1 MLVYQRVNQA
11 IPHMVGLSLAVPHQT
26 MNTFFFK
33 FFACATIV
41 TGKLLMVWQG
51 NRYIDIHRYPSFPKN
66 WEYYAWEG
74 GEQPPWRW
82 NSGTEVPE
90 FSDETLSDDLPKAW
104 WERWGERKWT
114 SHGPEPVPIRWT
126 CSGAILNFQTFSSR
140 LLQMSLVPT
149 SIQVVVFFGRAAV
162 HLPRHGTSG
171 SSWLVARYGGGC
183 LQRFGPFPV
192 RRATWFRLP
201 SGQLEPYGEKMNWK
215 LVIFFGGDYP
225 VVGKELRSYD
235 SIREVF
241 FPDNQEHRD

>member
-1 MLVYQRVNQA
+1 MVIFNTYVSLPEGKPSHP
-11 IPHMVGLSLAVPHQT
+11 PHGRFVVGCATSDDEHV
-26 MNTFFFK
+26 FFK

-149 SIQVVVFFGRAAV
+149 SIQVVVFFR
-162 HLPRHGTSG
+162 PR
-171 SSWLVARYGGGC
+171 
-183 LQRFGPFPV
+183 
-192 RRATWFRLP
+192 RRAFATPRNQWQLLAGGALRGRLP
-201 SGQLEPYGEKMNWK
+201 ATLWAFPGAACHVVPTAQWAAGTLWGEDEPETCYLFW
-215 LVIFFGGDYP
+215 GGLP
-225 VVGKELRSYD
+225 CGWEGAKELW
-235 SIREVF
+235 
-241 FPDNQEHRD
+241 